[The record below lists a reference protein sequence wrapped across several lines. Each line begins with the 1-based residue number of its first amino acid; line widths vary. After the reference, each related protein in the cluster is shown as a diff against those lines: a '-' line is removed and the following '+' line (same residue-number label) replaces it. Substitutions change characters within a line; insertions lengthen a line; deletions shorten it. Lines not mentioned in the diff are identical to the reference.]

1 MLKAEDKDA
10 TIEFLRSRIE
20 KMKNMLDE
28 IYGVG
33 KYICYDL
40 CYNPDVEDFDDS
52 SWEESTYDVE
62 LHGVDEIVDLCD
74 KTLAETTF

>member
-20 KMKNMLDE
+20 KMKNMLGE
-28 IYGVG
+28 INGVG
-33 KYICYDL
+33 KYVCYD
-40 CYNPDVEDFDDS
+40 PDAEDDDDDS
-52 SWEESTYDVE
+52 AWEETTHDVE
-62 LHGVDEIVDLCD
+62 LYGVDEIVDLCD